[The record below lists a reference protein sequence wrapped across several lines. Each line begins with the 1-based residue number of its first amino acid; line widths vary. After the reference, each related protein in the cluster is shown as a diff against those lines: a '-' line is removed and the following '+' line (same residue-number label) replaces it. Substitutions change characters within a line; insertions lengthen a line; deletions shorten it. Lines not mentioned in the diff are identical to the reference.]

1 MRDREE
7 LFLKENGL
15 DVDGIDR
22 AKLLAAFAEEM
33 DAGLAGKPSS
43 LMMIPSFISIDR
55 PVKTGTPVV
64 VLDAGGTNLRAAVV
78 TIDDTGKAQI
88 GSFSKRPMPGTQ
100 GEISAEAFLK
110 MDFAF
115 LSSPLLMN
123 DPSSLDKMVDF
134 QAMLD
139 NHISF

>member
-1 MRDREE
+1 MGVDKIGEGVENVPLSTTDEGKIMQDREK

-22 AKLLAAFAEEM
+22 EKLLATFAEEM

-78 TIDDTGKAQI
+78 TIDDAGQAQI
-88 GSFSKRPMPGTQ
+88 GSFSKGAIRGRKARSAQKLSLMPSR
-100 GEISAEAFLK
+100 IF
-110 MDFAF
+110 
-115 LSSPLLMN
+115 
-123 DPSSLDKMVDF
+123 
-134 QAMLD
+134 
-139 NHISF
+139 